1 MIGVARDAG
10 GKNLILFR
18 EEAKFYGAVCIS
30 FGCEG
35 KGKYGSFR

>member
-10 GKNLILFR
+10 GKNSILFV
-18 EEAKFYGAVCIS
+18 EEAKFYRAVCIS

-35 KGKYGSFR
+35 KCRYGSIR